1 MDNSFISKSNIDNIY
16 EYINVYFV
24 KNHNF
29 NLDSYD
35 KYKKITKKLAKTI
48 FNSVKD
54 NNTYKNILVNDFN
67 ELVLNNSIDFL
78 KKDIETKK
86 QHTINVKSANSGL
99 IESTLLDNSVK
110 KHKSKKK
117 VKFNQPKEKND
128 LNEIKNSNNESNNTN
143 DDFVNNLD
151 TFNKQIKEANK
162 KIKDNFNKIISG
174 SNNNFDKDKNFDK
187 NNSDNSNTLSINSN
201 KLAFEKILE
210 DKLEENNLPELT
222 NSTESVYNTTSI
234 NDILTSVI
242 FKQNDN
248 SKSNQLESYEGE
260 TYLPNLITPV
270 GEEAPIQPLIYQ
282 NTRAGSERIDKKVIT
297 IDSGTIGASPSYE
310 LSLDTVTN
318 NGTNSNSWY
327 KYRVDLQDTISI
339 DKLCDV
345 YLRNLTLVGIAKNTV
360 CQYIVIDIDEFNI
373 RNFSNNQDMRNK
385 IIATNTITAEGIDS
399 VLNVNYGSEDNYI
412 TTINPSKIAFLNIT
426 ITNQDGANSDTN
438 TTATDGKTFY
448 TSTGTTNR
456 VIFELEFRGRAER
469 DDMIYEKQI
478 YSGSK

>member
-16 EYINVYFV
+16 EYINAYFV

-99 IESTLLDNSVK
+99 IESTILDNPVK

-117 VKFNQPKEKND
+117 VKFNSN
-128 LNEIKNSNNESNNTN
+128 NEQNNTNNEQNNSNNSNNTN

-174 SNNNFDKDKNFDK
+174 NNNFDKDKNK
-187 NNSDNSNTLSINSN
+187 NNNAISLNSN

-222 NSTESVYNTTSI
+222 NSTESAYNTTSI

-248 SKSNQLESYEGE
+248 SKSNQLKSYEGE

-270 GEEAPIQPLIYQ
+270 GDEAPIQPLIYQ
-282 NTRAGSERIDKKVIT
+282 NTGAGSERIDKKVIT
-297 IDSGTIGASPSYE
+297 IDSGTRASVI
-310 LSLDTVTN
+310 DTVTN
-318 NGTNSNSWY
+318 NSNNNNSWY

-345 YLRNLTLVGIAKNTV
+345 YLRNLTLVGIATNID

-373 RNFSNNQDMRNK
+373 RNFSNNQAMRNK
-385 IIATNTITAEGIDS
+385 IIAANTVSANIANS
-399 VLNVNYGSEDNYI
+399 VLNINYGSEDNYI

-426 ITNQDGANSDTN
+426 ITNQDGANADT
-438 TTATDGKTFY
+438 DDSKTFR
-448 TSTGTTNR
+448 TSNLITNR

-478 YSGSK
+478 YSGS